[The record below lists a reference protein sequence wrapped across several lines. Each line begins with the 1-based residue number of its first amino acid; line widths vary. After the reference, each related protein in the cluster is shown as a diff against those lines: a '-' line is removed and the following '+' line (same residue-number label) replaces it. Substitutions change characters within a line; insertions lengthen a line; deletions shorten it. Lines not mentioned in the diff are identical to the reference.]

1 MLRGLE
7 GVDRRSARVC
17 SSLVHNMS
25 RAARALFLLLCLH
38 VQLGLAAP
46 IIDLTITQCTAD
58 PKCAGAVALTCG
70 VISWVVRVLLTLSV
84 RNM

>member
-7 GVDRRSARVC
+7 GVDRHSARLC
-17 SSLVHNMS
+17 SSFVHNMS
-25 RAARALFLLLCLH
+25 RAARALLLLLCLH

-58 PKCAGAVALTCG
+58 PKCAGAIALTRGMFGC
-70 VISWVVRVLLTLSV
+70 VVNALVTV
-84 RNM
+84 F